1 MILDTA
7 QLRYE
12 MAIRGL
18 DGQTLARA
26 AGVSKN
32 TVTRARHGQPI
43 NPETL
48 RRIAAAL
55 LTFPPLRMAQGLV
68 ARPEGQRPLEP
79 HRDRPRPS
87 AGSPPSGSASGQRER
102 PGR

>member
-1 MILDTA
+1 VILDIG

-18 DGQTLARA
+18 DGRTLARV

-43 NPETL
+43 NSETL
-48 RRIAAAL
+48 RRIVAAL
-55 LTFPPLRMAQGLV
+55 LTFPPLRMAEDLV
-68 ARPEGQRPLEP
+68 ARPE
-79 HRDRPRPS
+79 
-87 AGSPPSGSASGQRER
+87 A
-102 PGR
+102 